1 MVCLIHGSDIMNEFP
16 QLIDMKI
23 GDVVENFVKWIT
35 INYSGVFQS
44 IKAGILS
51 VLLKM
56 QAFLGWV
63 PWFVIILIIFL
74 VGWKVKDLK
83 AGIMFTLMLL
93 TIGMMGYWE
102 DTILTIS
109 VVITAVIISLILGI
123 PLGILS
129 AYKKRVDSI
138 TRPILDA
145 MQTMPSFVYLI
156 PAIMLFGLGTVPAVF
171 ATTIYAL
178 PPVIRL
184 TTLAIKSVSN
194 DIKEAAYSFGPT
206 TWQTLTKVEIPQ
218 AMPTIMAGVNQT
230 TMMAMAMVVVS
241 SMIGAKGLGYSVLIA
256 INRTD
261 IAMGFESGISIVF
274 VAIIIDRLT
283 QSIGE
288 RFKYD
293 K

>member
-1 MVCLIHGSDIMNEFP
+1 MSEFP

-23 GDVVENFVKWIT
+23 GNVVEDFVKWLT
-35 INYSGVFQS
+35 VNHSGVFQS
-44 IKAGILS
+44 IKTGILS

-56 QAFLGWV
+56 QDFLNWI
-63 PWFVIILIIFL
+63 PWFIIILIIFF

-83 AGIMFTLMLL
+83 SGLMFTAMLVA
-93 TIGMMGYWE
+93 IGMMGYWDE
-102 DTILTIS
+102 TILTLS
-109 VVITAVIISLILGI
+109 VVITAVIISLVLGI
-123 PLGILS
+123 PLGIIS

-138 TRPILDA
+138 VRPILDA

-171 ATTIYAL
+171 ATTIYSL

-184 TTLAIKSVSN
+184 TNLAIKSVSKE
-194 DIKEAAYSFGPT
+194 IKEAAYSFGPT
-206 TWQTLTKVEIPQ
+206 TWQILTKVEIPQ

-261 IAMGFESGISIVF
+261 IAMGFEAGISIVF

-288 RFKYD
+288 KFKYD